1 MKRFLVAGST
11 LLAVLAATA
20 LVTVGLSW
28 VRGAPQPADALID
41 LPAPVARRCA
51 QCAWIESK
59 RELLPGTYEYTTRMV
74 DGSSSV
80 FVETLPSTWRV
91 GERLMLIGGQGR

>member
-1 MKRFLVAGST
+1 M
-11 LLAVLAATA
+11 LAAAA
-20 LVTVGLSW
+20 LVVLGVAW
-28 VRGAPQPADALID
+28 ARHAPALADALIE

-59 RELLPGTYEYTTRMV
+59 REVLPGTYEYTTRMV

-80 FVETLPSTWRV
+80 FLETMPVTWRV
-91 GERLMLIGGQGR
+91 GERLVLIGGAGR